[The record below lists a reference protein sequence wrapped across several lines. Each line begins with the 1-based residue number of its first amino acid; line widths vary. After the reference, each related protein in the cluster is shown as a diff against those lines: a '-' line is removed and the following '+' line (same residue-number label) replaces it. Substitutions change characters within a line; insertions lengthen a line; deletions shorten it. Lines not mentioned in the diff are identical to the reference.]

1 MRSEGK
7 RIYVLT
13 DTTQK
18 ARRDKLVGIYDYAHA
33 CGWTVRTLEITHPKD
48 EFRNA
53 IDELPPDGLILD
65 GCLPPTQIPPSL
77 RGILPNVAIDIPAN
91 RLQHG
96 AHLVHHDD
104 SASAR
109 LAAKSLL
116 DLGLENFA
124 TLEILLPRHW
134 SKIRT
139 RAFSSAIR
147 EAKRRCSTFRCPPP
161 ELFGSAIRKW
171 LLKIPKPC
179 GIFAPNDS
187 LAKTVIDICN
197 ELGLSVPG
205 EVAVIGVDNDDLIC
219 NTTTPTLSSVA
230 PDFHLAG
237 RLAAQ
242 KLDECLRGTPPLAVT
257 TTYGPSGVVQRGSSR
272 RLPANRKAIGELIE
286 FIRGNACL
294 GIRVGDVLNL
304 AKTPKSTTELHFRQ
318 VVGHS
323 IAEEIQRVRLE
334 AVRTLLRN
342 RSIPISA
349 IAAQCGYRNDNH
361 LKNLF
366 KRKFGKTMSAYRSR
380 KNPPVA

>member
-1 MRSEGK
+1 MRNGGT

-18 ARRDKLVGIYDYAHA
+18 ARRDKLIGIYGYAHKR
-33 CGWTVRTLEITHPKD
+33 GWTVRTLEITHPK
-48 EFRNA
+48 EVFRNA
-53 IDELPPDGLILD
+53 IAELPPDGLILD
-65 GCLPPTQIPPSL
+65 GCLPPTPIPPSL
-77 RGILPNVAIDIPAN
+77 RRTLPVVAIDIPSN
-91 RLQHG
+91 RLPHG

-104 SASAR
+104 AASAR

-116 DLGLENFA
+116 DLDLENFA
-124 TLEILLPRHW
+124 TLETPLPKHW

-147 EAKRRCSTFRCPPP
+147 EAKRRCSLFRRQPP

-171 LLKIPKPC
+171 LSGLPKPC
-179 GIFAPNDS
+179 GIFAPNDA
-187 LAKTVIDICN
+187 LAKTVLDICN
-197 ELGLSVPG
+197 ELGLFIPRD
-205 EVAVIGVDNDDLIC
+205 VAVIGVDNDELIC
-219 NTTTPTLSSVA
+219 NTTTPALSSVA

-242 KLDECLRGTPPLAVT
+242 KLDECLGGNPPPAAT
-257 TTYGPSGVVQRGSSR
+257 ATYGPSGVVQRGSSR
-272 RLPANRKAIGELIE
+272 RLPANRRAIGELVE

-318 VVGHS
+318 VIGRS
-323 IAEEIQRVRLE
+323 IAEEIQCVRLE
-334 AVRTLLRN
+334 AVCALLRN
-342 RSIPISA
+342 RSTPISA
-349 IAAQCGYRNDNH
+349 IATQCGYRNDNH

-366 KRKFGKTMSAYRSR
+366 RRKFGKTMSAYRKTPR
-380 KNPPVA
+380 

>member
-1 MRSEGK
+1 MRNGGT

-18 ARRDKLVGIYDYAHA
+18 ARRDKLIGIYGYAHKR
-33 CGWTVRTLEITHPKD
+33 GWIVRTLEITHPKE

-53 IDELPPDGLILD
+53 LAELPPDGLILD
-65 GCLPPTQIPPSL
+65 GCLPPTPIPPSL
-77 RGILPNVAIDIPAN
+77 RSALPVVAIDIPSN
-91 RLQHG
+91 RLPHG

-104 SASAR
+104 AASAR

-116 DLGLENFA
+116 DLDLENFA
-124 TLEILLPRHW
+124 TLETPLPKHW

-147 EAKRRCSTFRCPPP
+147 EAKRRCSLFRRQPP

-171 LLKIPKPC
+171 LSGLPKPC
-179 GIFAPNDS
+179 GIFAPNDA
-187 LAKTVIDICN
+187 LAKTVLDICN
-197 ELGLSVPG
+197 ELGLFIPRD
-205 EVAVIGVDNDDLIC
+205 VAVIGVDNDELIC
-219 NTTTPTLSSVA
+219 NTTTPALSSVA

-242 KLDECLRGTPPLAVT
+242 KLDECLGSNPPPAAT
-257 TTYGPSGVVQRGSSR
+257 ATYGPSGVVQRGSSR
-272 RLPANRKAIGELIE
+272 RLPANRRAIGELVE

-318 VVGHS
+318 VIGRS
-323 IAEEIQRVRLE
+323 IAEEIQCVRLE
-334 AVRTLLRN
+334 AVCALLRN
-342 RSIPISA
+342 RSTPISA

-366 KRKFGKTMSAYRSR
+366 RRKFGKTMSAYRKTPR
-380 KNPPVA
+380 